1 VKAAVL
7 TGGASRRMGTPK
19 ADLLVDGSP
28 MAVRVAEA
36 ARSAGATAIAAVGR
50 PVEGLEHLVEDEP
63 GAGPLGALV
72 VAVGWAEGD
81 TVLVLGCDLI
91 APSAA
96 AMQAVV
102 DELTADVDADVAV
115 PVVDGRAQWLHGAWR
130 ARASTIA
137 ALQQAFAAGERSVH
151 GAAEAL
157 RVRRVAS
164 DDVASF
170 RDADRP
176 EDLPTGWAPGAGA
189 RSSLG

>member
-19 ADLLVDGSP
+19 ADLLVEGAP
-28 MAVRVAEA
+28 MAVRVADA
-36 ARSAGATAIAAVGR
+36 ARSAGATAVAAVGR

-63 GAGPLGALV
+63 GAGPLAALL
-72 VAVGWAEGD
+72 AALAWAAGD

-96 AMQAVV
+96 AMRSVV
-102 DELTADVDADVAV
+102 DELDADADADAAV

-130 ARASTIA
+130 SRDATIA
-137 ALQQAFAAGERSVH
+137 TLQQAFAGGERSLH

-157 RVRRVAS
+157 RVHRVAS
-164 DDVASF
+164 DDGAPF

-176 EDLPTGWAPGAGA
+176 EDLPPGSVPG
-189 RSSLG
+189 SGPG